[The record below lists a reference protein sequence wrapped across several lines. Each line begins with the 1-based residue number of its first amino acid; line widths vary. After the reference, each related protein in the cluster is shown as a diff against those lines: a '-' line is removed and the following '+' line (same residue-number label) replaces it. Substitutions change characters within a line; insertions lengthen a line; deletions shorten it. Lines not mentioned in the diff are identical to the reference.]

1 MILRRLYLYL
11 VSIAALAVLA
21 FGLSALGQTLLVF
34 ALNSPDAQSNRT
46 SLAGYSAAVVVAVA
60 VGIYHF
66 RVLRSDAAARPAR
79 IAPAPVLILPAEP
92 TGLTP
97 ALEGDTG
104 RHFELSVLGATED
117 DVHQALAN
125 LPPQASYKLRV
136 K

>member
-1 MILRRLYLYL
+1 
-11 VSIAALAVLA
+11 
-21 FGLSALGQTLLVF
+21 
-34 ALNSPDAQSNRT
+34 
-46 SLAGYSAAVVVAVA
+46 VAVA